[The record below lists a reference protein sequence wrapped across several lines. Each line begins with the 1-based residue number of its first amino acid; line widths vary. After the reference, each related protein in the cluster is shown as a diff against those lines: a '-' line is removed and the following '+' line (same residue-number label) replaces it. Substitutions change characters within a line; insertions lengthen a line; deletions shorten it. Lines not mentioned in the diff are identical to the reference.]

1 MKICIFGAGAI
12 GGMIGSLLKKNG
24 IEVSLIARGNH
35 YTEIKKNGL
44 VFKSKEYDLDICQ
57 RFDVYQDITNIGKFD
72 LVINGH

>member
-44 VFKSKEYDLDICQ
+44 VFKSKEYDTC
-57 RFDVYQDITNIGKFD
+57 YKN
-72 LVINGH
+72 